1 MNQAAYELGKRAG
14 ALVSRSVTIR
24 MGKPGAAAKQRK
36 AFDAKGHHNSNG
48 PWQKGRKVKR

>member
-48 PWQKGRKVKR
+48 PWRKGRKVKR